1 MLAVVRLPAPQETVM
16 TIDPRIY
23 EKYSGRKGD
32 PQMRLGNALAKNA
45 KAKSERDEM
54 PKGVEGGLRTIRTP
68 GIFAQIFF
76 WWKNRSRSRG

>member
-1 MLAVVRLPAPQETVM
+1 M

-32 PQMRLGNALAKNA
+32 PQARLGNALARNA
-45 KAKSERDEM
+45 KVKAERDEM

-68 GIFAQIFF
+68 GIFAQLWF
-76 WWKNRSRSRG
+76 WRKNRARSRE